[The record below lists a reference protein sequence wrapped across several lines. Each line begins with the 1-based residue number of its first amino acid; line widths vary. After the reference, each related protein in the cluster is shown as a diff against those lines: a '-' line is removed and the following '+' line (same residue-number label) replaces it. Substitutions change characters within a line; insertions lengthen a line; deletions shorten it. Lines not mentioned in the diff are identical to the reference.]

1 MIDIHSHLLPK
12 VDDGPSSNDEFLV
25 LLNDYVDNGVTDIL
39 CSPHYKANRFEMDT
53 ESIKNQFN
61 ESCEFALK
69 MGVRLHLW
77 REVMVDSNTVTNLK
91 RGSIVKENT
100 PLLIEFKPS
109 IEFDEYYL
117 EDLLYSLKLYS
128 STVVLAH
135 VERYINFSFKNIE
148 RLSEMGYKLQVN
160 SNGLLGNDG
169 KSKSKKIKKL
179 LKKELISYIGSD
191 IHKVYQKVNLAL
203 CKKEISKYLSAE
215 YVEKLFK
222 GNQEELLKELYRED

>member
-25 LLNDYVDNGVTDIL
+25 LLNDYVDNGVTDVL

-53 ESIKNQFN
+53 ESIMNQFN
-61 ESCEFALK
+61 ESCELALK
-69 MGVRLHLW
+69 LGVKLHLW
-77 REVMVDSNTVTNLK
+77 REVMIDSSSVSELK
-91 RGSIVKENT
+91 KGSIVKENT

-135 VERYINFSFKNIE
+135 VERYVNFSIKNIE
-148 RLSEMGYKLQVN
+148 RLTEMGYKLQVN
-160 SNGLLGNDG
+160 SNGLLGGDG
-169 KSKSKKIKKL
+169 KSKNKKIKKL

-191 IHKVYQKVNLAL
+191 IHKVHQKVNLAL
-203 CKKEISKYLSAE
+203 CKEEVSKYLSAE